1 VPVKTPRPLLGLVAL
16 ALLAGTLV
24 AGPGASAT
32 PPLKGY
38 TTPIYSQSVTEEYRV
53 PTEHGTIFG
62 LVKRPVVP
70 AGVKIPVILTYSP
83 YNFDDRPTNQQTTI
97 TDSIANFYVPRGYAR
112 AWFDLVGTRESSGCY
127 DFGGI
132 RERETGAAV
141 VDYLGE
147 LPWSNGR
154 VGMIGG
160 SYDGTTQYATA
171 IEAPEHLTTI
181 VPQVA
186 IDRWYDY
193 PYDGGI
199 RRFSGF
205 GTPLL
210 FDFEY
215 GATPPTGVNDPEH
228 MAEVAATRVNPCDRV
243 EHQIRGFGPDPV
255 WDAFW
260 DERDYRAQADK
271 VQASVLIEGG
281 WLDPNVQI
289 DGSLRFFQALPDDH
303 PKKMVMGQ
311 WAHATPNLSDWNGIR
326 HAWFDYWL
334 YGYDG
339 KDDDDDLPDT
349 GIMDTPSIDSV
360 RSGDGERVELDTWP
374 PPTTTTVP
382 LRFVAQPAASTTELG
397 LANGTDTTYSNND
410 PSLTQTKIMSG
421 NCGDACIVF
430 LGPELA
436 GDAVLGGTPFL
447 DLAARSVPLVTG
459 IPTVSTQYIVLLFVQ
474 EGTTRRVISA
484 GMLNSRNRNGLRVSE
499 DVAAGA
505 AYKGM
510 VELNDLHRYISEG
523 SRIGV
528 AIAGMSG
535 PEGLNPGQNLA
546 PDDDPPTANTILV
559 DHAGGFGTVL
569 RLPVESGQAFFGQ

>member
-1 VPVKTPRPLLGLVAL
+1 VKYARAIVRFVAPTLLVA
-16 ALLAGTLV
+16 ATLV
-24 AGPGASAT
+24 SGPRAGSVEPAR
-32 PPLKGY
+32 GY
-38 TTPIYSQSVTEEYRV
+38 TTAIYSQSVTEEYRV

-70 AGVKIPVILTYSP
+70 AGVVVPTILTYSP
-83 YNFDDRPTNQQTTI
+83 YNFDARQTNQQTNI
-97 TDSIANFYVPRGYAR
+97 TDTIANFYVPRGYAR

-141 VDYLGE
+141 VDYLGTR
-147 LPWSNGR
+147 PWSNGR
-154 VGMIGG
+154 VGMIGA

-193 PYDGGI
+193 PYDQGV

-215 GATPPTGVNDPEH
+215 GFTPPTGINDPEH
-228 MAEVAATRVNPCDRV
+228 MAEVATTRYVPCDNI
-243 EHQIRGFGPDPV
+243 EHQIRGYGFDPV

-260 DERDYRAQADK
+260 DERDYRAHADQVK
-271 VQASVLIEGG
+271 ASVLIEGG

-289 DGSLRFFQALPDDH
+289 DGSVRFFQALPDDH

-311 WAHATPNLSDWNGIR
+311 WAHAVPTLPDWNGIR

-334 YGYDG
+334 YDYDG
-339 KDDDDDLPDT
+339 EDDEDDLPDT
-349 GIMDTPSIDSV
+349 GIMDTPRIDSV
-360 RSGDGERVELDTWP
+360 MSGSNERVELDTWP

-382 LRFVAQPAASTTELG
+382 LRFTAQPAASTTELG
-397 LANGTDTTYSNND
+397 LSGGTDTTYTNID
-410 PSLTQTKIMSG
+410 PSLTQAKVMSG
-421 NCGDACIVF
+421 SCNDACLVF
-430 LGPELA
+430 LGPELEE
-436 GDAVLGGTPFL
+436 DVILGGTPFL
-447 DLAARSVPLVTG
+447 DLAAKSVPLVSAL
-459 IPTVSTQYIVLLFVQ
+459 PTASTQYVVLLFVQ
-474 EGTTRRVISA
+474 EGATRRVMSA

-499 DVAAGA
+499 DVTSGA
-505 AYKGM
+505 AYRATI
-510 VELNDLHRYISEG
+510 ELNDLHRFISAG

-528 AIAGMSG
+528 AIAGVDQSNNF
-535 PEGLNPGQNLA
+535 L
-546 PDDDPPTANTILV
+546 PDDDVPTANTILV

-569 RLPVESGQAFFGQ
+569 RLPVESGQPVFGW